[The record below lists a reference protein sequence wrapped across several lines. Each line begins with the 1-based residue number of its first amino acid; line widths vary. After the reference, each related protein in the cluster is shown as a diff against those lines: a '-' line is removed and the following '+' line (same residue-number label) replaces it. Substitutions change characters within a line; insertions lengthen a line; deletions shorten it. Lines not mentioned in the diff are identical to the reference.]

1 MRMYG
6 NDIEIVR
13 GESFTIDKLL
23 VNEDGSPYIVGDM
36 TNPKWHIIVNDA
48 EHGKAIRAYE
58 LDVFKKFEYSIPIK
72 LTDLGNNDGQSLYKS
87 FDDVKSLIV
96 LDGKSYIG
104 FAQASGETI
113 GYEPD
118 DAVFYINDDYRYW
131 DKNSGSWKKYEC
143 SIVKTFLSTD
153 TNLPPKTYYWG
164 ILLVD
169 DSGTILNILSQSKL
183 IIRPLLK
190 GVIDE

>member
-48 EHGKAIRAYE
+48 EHGKAVRAYE
-58 LDVFKKFEYSIPIK
+58 LDVFKKFKYSIPIK
-72 LTDLGNNDGQSLYKS
+72 LTDLGNKDGQSLYKS
-87 FDDVKSLIV
+87 FDDIKSLTEYEGTKCV
-96 LDGKSYIG
+96 A
-104 FAQASGETI
+104 FTQVSGETI

-118 DAVFYINDDYRYW
+118 DAVFYIDDDYRYW
-131 DKNSGSWKKYEC
+131 DTDSEGWKKYEC
-143 SIVKTFLSTD
+143 SIVQPFLSVHTD
-153 TNLPPKTYYWG
+153 LPPKTYYWG

-183 IIRPLLK
+183 IIRPRLK

>member
-23 VNEDGSPYIVGDM
+23 VNEDGSPYIVGNLN
-36 TNPKWHIIVNDA
+36 NPKWRIIVNDA
-48 EHGKAIRAYE
+48 EYGKAVLAYE
-58 LDVFKKFEYSIPIK
+58 LDVFKKFTYSIPIK
-72 LTDLGNNDGQSLYKS
+72 LTDLGYKS
-87 FDDVKSLIV
+87 FDDVKSLTV
-96 LDGKSYIG
+96 VDGTSYVG
-104 FAQASGETI
+104 FAQVSGETI

-131 DKNSGSWKKYEC
+131 DKNSNGWKKYEC
-143 SIVKTFLSTD
+143 SIIKSFLSVHTD
-153 TNLPPKTYYWG
+153 LPPKTYYWG

-183 IIRPLLK
+183 IIQPRLK
-190 GVIDE
+190 GVN